1 MSKPKKS
8 NKTKKKTTNPWMEH
22 VKKVRKENKKLS
34 FKDCLK
40 KAKKS
45 YKKK

>member
-1 MSKPKKS
+1 MAKPK
-8 NKTKKKTTNPWMEH
+8 NKTKKTNPWMEH
-22 VKKVRKENKKLS
+22 VKKVRKENKSLS

-45 YKKK
+45 YKNKKK